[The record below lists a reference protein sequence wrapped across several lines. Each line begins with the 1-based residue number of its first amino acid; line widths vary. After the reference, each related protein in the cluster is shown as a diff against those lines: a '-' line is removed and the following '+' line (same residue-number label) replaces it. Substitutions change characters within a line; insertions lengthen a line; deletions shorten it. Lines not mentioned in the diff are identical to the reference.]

1 MKNDWEK
8 ELSEFFEEYRIIL
21 SSQKDALEDFSQF
34 CEFVAE
40 PAFENLEDELREY
53 GVRSKII
60 RVKGRSISFII
71 YYGKSRIDHFRYIL
85 ELPKKAVEMRLR
97 LRIKGRKRKQDAPEE
112 AARKFLPE
120 ITPEQIMK
128 LDKNI
133 LIMDVI
139 ENYRD
144 FIFSSEA
151 AMDE

>member
-1 MKNDWEK
+1 MKRDWKK

-21 SSQKDALEDFSQF
+21 SSQKDTLEDFSQF
-34 CEFVAE
+34 CEFVVE
-40 PAFENLEDELREY
+40 PAFESLEDELREY

-97 LRIKGRKRKQDAPEE
+97 LRIKGRKRKQDASEE
-112 AARKFLPE
+112 ETRKFFPE

-133 LIMDVI
+133 LIRDVI

>member
-1 MKNDWEK
+1 MKRDWEK
-8 ELSEFFEEYRIIL
+8 ELAEFFEEYRIIL
-21 SSQKDALEDFSQF
+21 SSQKDTLEDFSQF
-34 CEFVAE
+34 CEFVVE
-40 PAFENLEDELREY
+40 PAFESLEDQLREY

-97 LRIKGRKRKQDAPEE
+97 LRIKGRKRKQDASEE
-112 AARKFLPE
+112 ETRKFLPE

-139 ENYRD
+139 EHYRD